1 MVNKK
6 VLWKVPVYSI
16 LAGLVLFRLDVYV
29 LGRFMLVTLP
39 DGSITVNETASLI
52 LYGLMLVGTVLLGGL
67 VFLRNMT
74 KKEIFLSAS
83 ILVVFRILM
92 VLLQW
97 GLDATTGPMA
107 IPFLYWAE
115 AQEWSVFLSQIFFK
129 VIDNLWVCAL
139 IECFAPYLFIP
150 FGKKQ

>member
-16 LAGLVLFRLDVYV
+16 IVGLVLFRLNVYV

-39 DGSITVNETASLI
+39 DGSITVNETASLL

-83 ILVVFRILM
+83 ILVVLRILAI
-92 VLLQW
+92 LLQW
-97 GLDATTGPMA
+97 GLDATTGPLA
-107 IPFLYWAE
+107 ILFLYWAE
-115 AQEWSVFLSQIFFK
+115 AHEWSVFISSILFR

-139 IECFAPYLFIP
+139 IECFAPYLFLP
-150 FGKKQ
+150 FGKKE